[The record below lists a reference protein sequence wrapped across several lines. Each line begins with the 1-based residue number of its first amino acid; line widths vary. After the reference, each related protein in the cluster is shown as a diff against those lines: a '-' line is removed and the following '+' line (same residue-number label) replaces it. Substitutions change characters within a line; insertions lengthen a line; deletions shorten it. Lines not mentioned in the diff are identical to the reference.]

1 MPPTVSTWR
10 AVLRNHCAGADAQ
23 PSFRCPSAAFRYR
36 LATLAVVLSVIGGAV
51 ATPARA
57 VDDGASDPRP
67 AERGLPPV
75 TVIPQSDIG
84 TPQLFS
90 VAVARHRLFAA
101 TLSGLAQFDG
111 SQWEMV
117 EWPRAL
123 YAVQASAERV
133 VAGGPDTLVALL
145 RLDDGRHALKSL
157 LELLPE
163 TERSIGDVR
172 SIHCLGR
179 VFFVVTDRAL
189 LRLEGEDLRVVDR
202 WRSDAARRGV
212 VSHGRLYVLSQ
223 SAVRGFTAAG
233 APVDDDLTRYDTA
246 KGLPTVVVD
255 HPLAGRLVGI
265 DGRGLF
271 AVRDGVWRS
280 LAVADGDRLRRDL
293 TAALILPDGS
303 VAFASAAHGV
313 LRLTP
318 DLQFDGALGRT
329 EGLPTMQI
337 ESLATDEDGG
347 LWAVGQADLA
357 RIELGAPL
365 TRIDTRVGL
374 EGAVNDVARHAGRL
388 HVLTSSGV
396 FVVDGGSPGALRARR
411 LPGIS
416 ARAWSAL
423 DRGDHLLVATA
434 EGVYQVRGEVATKV
448 PGTARL
454 WAYVL
459 AAAPDDPARVFV
471 GSRTG
476 VTILTRTASGWK
488 SQREVAGAPR
498 YVRSIVTRPGGVLYV
513 GSTFDGVARL
523 DADGGGAQSVTGG
536 ETTIR
541 DVGGVIHVLSTD
553 VPSLSVLDEAHGT
566 LRPLANP
573 LPVPADAVRFAFHPS
588 GDVWLSGRGAA
599 VAPAGRAPLRPV
611 LDRVL
616 SIQMLAIEA
625 DGVAWLGGTSGLW
638 RFAAGAAPA
647 TAPRPP
653 TLEHVRVD
661 GRSVALTGPSGRAI
675 ELPYDLERLRVEFS
689 PNTFASTALSEFRLE
704 PLDDSWIP
712 ARHGHAAEF
721 TSLREGDYRLRVR
734 TSNGAEQAESTWAFT
749 VSPPWYRTSWAFAGE
764 FVAGVLLLLGVSQ
777 LRTRHLQRRS
787 AALEAAVVEQTAA
800 LQHAN
805 RRLAE
810 LAWRDE
816 LTGLS
821 NRRHFEE
828 ALAEEWARA
837 QRARTPL
844 ALVLVDIDHFKA
856 LNDTL
861 GHTAGDRALQAV
873 ARVIEQCAR
882 RPGDVAARY
891 GGDEFAVLLPGG
903 RAAHVHA
910 LAEEIRAMVE
920 ALALPHP
927 RHPLDHVTVSV
938 GVTALVP
945 ADAADSALV
954 DAADRALYRAKA
966 GGRNAVAA

>member
-1 MPPTVSTWR
+1 MR
-10 AVLRNHCAGADAQ
+10 R
-23 PSFRCPSAAFRYR
+23 
-36 LATLAVVLSVIGGAV
+36 
-51 ATPARA
+51 
-57 VDDGASDPRP
+57 
-67 AERGLPPV
+67 
-75 TVIPQSDIG
+75 
-84 TPQLFS
+84 
-90 VAVARHRLFAA
+90 
-101 TLSGLAQFDG
+101 
-111 SQWEMV
+111 
-117 EWPRAL
+117 
-123 YAVQASAERV
+123 
-133 VAGGPDTLVALL
+133 
-145 RLDDGRHALKSL
+145 RLDDGRHTLRSL

-163 TERSIGDVR
+163 TERAIGDVR

-179 VFFVVTDRAL
+179 VFFVVTDRAV
-189 LRLEGEDLRVVDR
+189 LRLEDEDLRVIDR

-212 VSHGRLYVLSQ
+212 VSRGHVYVLSQ
-223 SAVRGFTAAG
+223 SAVRGFGADG
-233 APVDDDLTRYDTA
+233 APFDDDLTRYDPS
-246 KGLPTVVVD
+246 KGPLTVVVD
-255 HPLAGRLVGI
+255 HPQAGRLVGVE
-265 DGRGLF
+265 GRGLF

-293 TAALILPDGS
+293 TAALTLPDGS
-303 VAFASAAHGV
+303 VAIASATHGV

-329 EGLPTMQI
+329 EGLPTMQV
-337 ESLATDEDGG
+337 ESLAADEDGG
-347 LWAVGQADLA
+347 LWALGHADLA

-396 FVVDGGSPGALRARR
+396 FVVAGGSPGALRARR

-434 EGVYQVRGEVATKV
+434 EGVYQVRGEGATRV

-476 VTILTRTASGWK
+476 VTILARTASGWRA
-488 SQREVAGAPR
+488 QREMTGAPR
-498 YVRSIVTRPGGVLYV
+498 YVRSIVTRPGGVVYV
-513 GSTFDGVARL
+513 GSTFDGVVRL
-523 DADGGGAQSVTGG
+523 DADGGGAQTVTGG

-541 DVGGVIHVLSTD
+541 DVGGVIHVLSPD
-553 VPSLSVLDEAHGT
+553 VPSLSVLDEPHGT
-566 LRPLANP
+566 LRPLASP

-599 VAPAGRAPLRPV
+599 VAPAGRAPLRPM
-611 LDRVL
+611 LDRAL
-616 SIQMLAIEA
+616 SIQMLAIEP
-625 DGVAWLGGTSGLW
+625 DGVAWLGGASGLWRVGGGGAAAPGARAPATPHRGGRGRGGGSGLW

-647 TAPRPP
+647 AAPRPP

-661 GRSVALTGPSGRAI
+661 GRAVTLNGPNGRAI
-675 ELPYDLERLRVEFS
+675 ELPHDLERLRVGFS

-704 PLDDSWIP
+704 PLDDAWIP

-734 TSNGAEQAESTWAFT
+734 TSNGAEQAEATWAFT

-764 FVAGVLLLLGVSQ
+764 FVAGVLLLFGVSQ

-800 LQHAN
+800 LQDAN
-805 RRLAE
+805 RRLAGRAGGDG
-810 LAWRDE
+810 LP
-816 LTGLS
+816 GLS

-837 QRARTPL
+837 QRARTPI

-910 LAEEIRAMVE
+910 LAEEIRGAVE

-954 DAADRALYRAKA
+954 DGADRALYRAKA

>member
-1 MPPTVSTWR
+1 MPPTVSTRR

-23 PSFRCPSAAFRYR
+23 PSFRCPSAVFRHR
-36 LATLAVVLSVIGGAV
+36 LATVAVVLSVIGGAA
-51 ATPARA
+51 ATPAWA
-57 VDDGASDPRP
+57 VDDGAGDPRP

-75 TVIPQSDIG
+75 TVIPPSDIG

-90 VAVARHRLFAA
+90 VAVARHRLYAA

-111 SQWEMV
+111 SQWEML

-133 VAGGPDTLVALL
+133 VAGGPDTLVVLQ
-145 RLDDGRHALKSL
+145 RLDDGRHALRSL
-157 LELLPE
+157 LERLPE
-163 TERSIGDVR
+163 TERAIGDVR
-172 SIHCLGR
+172 SINCLGR

-212 VSHGRLYVLSQ
+212 VSRGRLYVLSQ
-223 SAVRGFTAAG
+223 SAVRGFSADG
-233 APVDDDLTRYDTA
+233 APFDDDLTRYDA
-246 KGLPTVVVD
+246 SKGLLTVVVD

-265 DGRGLF
+265 EGRGLF

-293 TAALILPDGS
+293 TAALTLPDGS
-303 VAFASAAHGV
+303 VALASAAHGV

-329 EGLPTMQI
+329 EGLPTMQV
-337 ESLATDEDGG
+337 ESLAVDEDGG
-347 LWAVGQADLA
+347 LWALGQADLA

-396 FVVDGGSPGALRARR
+396 FVVDAGSPGALRARR

-434 EGVYQVRGEVATKV
+434 EGVYQVRGESVTRI

-476 VTILTRTASGWK
+476 VTILARTASGWRA
-488 SQREVAGAPR
+488 QRELAGAPR
-498 YVRSIVTRPGGVLYV
+498 YVRSIVARPGGVLYV
-513 GSTFDGVARL
+513 GSTFDGVVRL
-523 DADGGGAQSVTGG
+523 GADGGAQTVTGG

-553 VPSLSVLDEAHGT
+553 VPGLTVLDESRGT
-566 LRPLANP
+566 LRPLAS
-573 LPVPADAVRFAFHPS
+573 PVPVPSDAVRFAFHPS
-588 GDVWLSGRGAA
+588 GDLWLSGRGAA

-611 LDRVL
+611 LDRAL
-616 SIQMLAIEA
+616 SIQMLAIEP
-625 DGVAWLGGTSGLW
+625 DGVAWLGGASGLW

-647 TAPRPP
+647 TVPRPP

-661 GRSVALTGPSGRAI
+661 GRAVTLNGPNGRAI
-675 ELPYDLERLRVEFS
+675 ELPHDLERLRVEFS

-704 PLDDSWIP
+704 PLDDAWIP

-734 TSNGAEQAESTWAFT
+734 TSNGAEQAEATWAFT

-764 FVAGVLLLLGVSQ
+764 VVAGVLLLLGVSQ
-777 LRTRHLQRRS
+777 LRTLHLQRRS

-800 LQHAN
+800 LQEAN

-910 LAEEIRAMVE
+910 LAEEIRGAVE